1 MLTGDKFKNL
11 SLFFHHALL
20 FHVFCLLLKEE
31 LLKKSAFIHS
41 HVNSSLLKVFVYLKE
56 VESTKR
62 MMMMMGATTTT
73 TTTSKTPLFLVKKK
87 RTDLKIVQLSR
98 SRSRRKLPPP
108 PKSVL
113 KTNSPPPAEEEEK
126 RSSITKAKNSK
137 DAFKLETNEIALYDT
152 TLRDGAQQVGMSLTL
167 DDKLAV
173 SKRLK
178 EIGVRFIEGGYPGS
192 NPKDAKYFEVEA
204 NNAREMSSQSNSG
217 SSKNS
222 SYTDAA
228 DVSNKNKNKNVNNNT
243 NTFISAFGMTRR
255 KGVSVEQDAGLQAM
269 LDCPAPIA
277 CIVAKAWDEQC
288 EKVLEVTLEE
298 NLELIEESVAYLIKN
313 GKDVIVD
320 AEHFYDGYN
329 ANPEYALKCLKTAA
343 NAGAKAIALCDT
355 NGGMMPWDIEAI
367 TRIVVESLG
376 DTMIG
381 VHMHN
386 DGGLAVANSIAGVR
400 AGATMVQGCFNGYG
414 ERTGNAD
421 LVVIAANLALK
432 MGKKVVPD
440 GELVKLTECA
450 RTIAKICRQDI
461 SARQPYV
468 GPDAFAHKGGLH
480 VAALKKMPM
489 SYNHILPELVGNSA
503 RSVGSELSGRGNVL
517 DAAYKT
523 GREVS
528 GDMAK
533 KVLAQIKSLESKGF
547 ILEDA
552 GASVD
557 ILFQRAAPDYEAPFN
572 VVEFTVHSGSTSFGV
587 VAKEEEDDDRSSN
600 GISNG
605 SSNSNSN
612 SSSSRAPSEGYK
624 EGSFSSNQAIVK
636 VDTFLTK
643 NMETRLS
650 VAEGNG
656 PVDALAKA
664 LRSALRDDFPQ
675 LDGISLSDYKVD
687 LLSQGGTTAAVTRV
701 TIDFVDS
708 ATDLRWRT
716 VGAHSSIIEASFRAL
731 VDGLEYGIER
741 CADGC
746 VVDFEANN

>member
-1 MLTGDKFKNL
+1 MKSF
-11 SLFFHHALL
+11 
-20 FHVFCLLLKEE
+20 
-31 LLKKSAFIHS
+31 LKKKRIHS

-269 LDCPAPIA
+269 LDCPAPVA

-298 NLELIEESVAYLIKN
+298 NLQLIEESVAYLIEN

-355 NGGMMPWDIEAI
+355 NGGMMPWDVEAI

-440 GELVKLTECA
+440 GELAKLTECA

-461 SARQPYV
+461 LARQPYV

-503 RSVGSELSGRGNVL
+503 RSVVSELSGRGNVL

-557 ILFQRAAPDYEAPFN
+557 ILFQRAASDYEAPFN

-587 VAKEEEDDDRSSN
+587 VAKEEDDDD
-600 GISNG
+600 G
-605 SSNSNSN
+605 SSDSGSGSSDSN
-612 SSSSRAPSEGYK
+612 SSSNGNGTNRNRAPSEGYK

-636 VDTFLTK
+636 IDTFLTK

-746 VVDFEANN
+746 VVDFETN

>member
-1 MLTGDKFKNL
+1 MLGTT
-11 SLFFHHALL
+11 A
-20 FHVFCLLLKEE
+20 
-31 LLKKSAFIHS
+31 AAA
-41 HVNSSLLKVFVYLKE
+41 
-56 VESTKR
+56 
-62 MMMMMGATTTT
+62 ATTTLTFAKSEDVVRLRRRGGRGVQRKRT
-73 TTTSKTPLFLVKKK
+73 TTT
-87 RTDLKIVQLSR
+87 
-98 SRSRRKLPPP
+98 
-108 PKSVL
+108 KSVL
-113 KTNSPPPAEEEEK
+113 KNSPAAEEEKGEK
-126 RSSITKAKNSK
+126 NVLLTKKKTNVK
-137 DAFKLETNEIALYDT
+137 DAFKLEPNEVALYDT
-152 TLRDGAQQVGMSLTL
+152 TLRDGTQQVGMSLTL

-192 NPKDAKYFEVEA
+192 NPKDAKFFED
-204 NNAREMSSQSNSG
+204 NNNDSN
-217 SSKNS
+217 N
-222 SYTDAA
+222 
-228 DVSNKNKNKNVNNNT
+228 VVNNN
-243 NTFISAFGMTRR
+243 NTFISAFGMMRR
-255 KGVSVEQDAGLQAM
+255 KGISVEQDAGLQAM
-269 LDCPAPIA
+269 LDCPAPVA

-298 NLELIEESVAYLIKN
+298 NLELIEESVTYLIKN

-329 ANPEYALKCLKTAA
+329 ANPEYALQCLKTAA

-440 GELVKLTECA
+440 GELAKLTECA

-503 RSVGSELSGRGNVL
+503 RSVVSELSGRGNVL
-517 DAAYKT
+517 DAAYRT

-557 ILFQRAAPDYEAPFN
+557 ILLQRAAPDYEAPFN
-572 VVEFTVHSGSTSFGV
+572 VVEFAVHSGSTSFGV
-587 VAKEEEDDDRSSN
+587 L
-600 GISNG
+600 I
-605 SSNSNSN
+605 NSDGNN
-612 SSSSRAPSEGYK
+612 NNNNNNNNERNKEGYK

-664 LRSALRDDFPQ
+664 LRSALQDDFPQ

-708 ATDLRWRT
+708 STDMRWRT

-746 VVDFEANN
+746 VVMDLENDTTN

>member
-1 MLTGDKFKNL
+1 MLGTT
-11 SLFFHHALL
+11 A
-20 FHVFCLLLKEE
+20 
-31 LLKKSAFIHS
+31 AA
-41 HVNSSLLKVFVYLKE
+41 
-56 VESTKR
+56 
-62 MMMMMGATTTT
+62 ATTTLTFAKSEDVVRLRRRGGRGVQRKRT
-73 TTTSKTPLFLVKKK
+73 TTT
-87 RTDLKIVQLSR
+87 
-98 SRSRRKLPPP
+98 
-108 PKSVL
+108 KSVL
-113 KTNSPPPAEEEEK
+113 KNSPAAEEEEGEK
-126 RSSITKAKNSK
+126 NVLLTKKKTNVK
-137 DAFKLETNEIALYDT
+137 DAFKLEPNEVALYDT
-152 TLRDGAQQVGMSLTL
+152 TLRDGTQQVGMSLTL

-192 NPKDAKYFEVEA
+192 NPKDAKFFED
-204 NNAREMSSQSNSG
+204 NNNDSN
-217 SSKNS
+217 N
-222 SYTDAA
+222 
-228 DVSNKNKNKNVNNNT
+228 VVNNN

-269 LDCPAPIA
+269 LDCPAPVA

-298 NLELIEESVAYLIKN
+298 NLELIEESVTYLIKN

-329 ANPEYALKCLKTAA
+329 ANPEYALQCLKTAA

-440 GELVKLTECA
+440 GELAKLTECA

-503 RSVGSELSGRGNVL
+503 RSVVSELSGRGNVL
-517 DAAYKT
+517 DAAYRT

-557 ILFQRAAPDYEAPFN
+557 ILLQRAAPDYEAPFN
-572 VVEFTVHSGSTSFGV
+572 VVEFAVHSGSTSFGV
-587 VAKEEEDDDRSSN
+587 L
-600 GISNG
+600 I
-605 SSNSNSN
+605 NSDGNN
-612 SSSSRAPSEGYK
+612 NNNNNNNNERNKEGYK

-664 LRSALRDDFPQ
+664 LRSALQDDFPQ

-708 ATDLRWRT
+708 STDMRWRT

-746 VVDFEANN
+746 VVMDLENDTTN

>member
-1 MLTGDKFKNL
+1 MIVAMT
-11 SLFFHHALL
+11 SSSISSSSRYFHHRYHHHHHHHRAQNVNTQRELQIIIEN
-20 FHVFCLLLKEE
+20 HDNNNNNNKEQQQHPSSSVS
-31 LLKKSAFIHS
+31 SAF
-41 HVNSSLLKVFVYLKE
+41 
-56 VESTKR
+56 
-62 MMMMMGATTTT
+62 
-73 TTTSKTPLFLVKKK
+73 
-87 RTDLKIVQLSR
+87 DLE
-98 SRSRRKLPPP
+98 P
-108 PKSVL
+108 
-113 KTNSPPPAEEEEK
+113 
-126 RSSITKAKNSK
+126 
-137 DAFKLETNEIALYDT
+137 NEIALYDT

-178 EIGVRFIEGGYPGS
+178 EFGVRFIEGGYPGS
-192 NPKDAKYFEVEA
+192 NPKDQMYFEAEA
-204 NNAREMSSQSNSG
+204 EAMTT
-217 SSKNS
+217 SSKN
-222 SYTDAA
+222 
-228 DVSNKNKNKNVNNNT
+228 NN

-255 KGVSVEQDAGLQAM
+255 KGIAVEEDLGLQAM
-269 LDCPAPIA
+269 IACPAPIA

-298 NLELIEESVAYLIKN
+298 NLQLIEESVSYLIKN
-313 GKDVIVD
+313 GKEVIVD

-329 ANPEYALKCLKTAA
+329 ANPEYALKCLKAAA
-343 NAGAKAIALCDT
+343 NARAKAITLCDT

-367 TRIVVESLG
+367 TRIVVETIGSK
-376 DTMIG
+376 TMIG

-386 DGGLAVANSIAGVR
+386 DGGLAVANSLAGIR
-400 AGATMVQGCFNGYG
+400 AGATMVQGCINGYG

-432 MGKKVVPD
+432 MGKTVVPD
-440 GELVKLTECA
+440 SNKSLENLTECA

-461 SARQPYV
+461 QARQAFV

-503 RSVGSELSGRGNVL
+503 RAVISELSGRGNVL
-517 DAAYKT
+517 DAAVKT

-528 GDMAK
+528 DIMAK
-533 KVLAQIKSLESKGF
+533 KVLSQIKSLESKGF
-547 ILEDA
+547 ILETA

-557 ILFQRAAPDYEAPFN
+557 ILFQRASPDYKAPFN
-572 VVEFTVHSGSTSFGV
+572 VVEFSVHSGSTSFGIV
-587 VAKEEEDDDRSSN
+587 VKEDE
-600 GISNG
+600 
-605 SSNSNSN
+605 
-612 SSSSRAPSEGYK
+612 SSSTTTTTSGNNNARAVEGYK
-624 EGSFSSNQAIVK
+624 EGSFSTNQAIVK

-643 NMETRLS
+643 NDMSMETRLS

-675 LDGISLSDYKVD
+675 LNGIKLKDYKVD

-701 TIDFVDS
+701 TIDFVDT
-708 ATDLRWRT
+708 ATSLRWRT

-741 CADGC
+741 CSDGC
-746 VVDFEANN
+746 VVHF

>member
-1 MLTGDKFKNL
+1 MLGTTAAAAAATTTTLTF
-11 SLFFHHALL
+11 A
-20 FHVFCLLLKEE
+20 
-31 LLKKSAFIHS
+31 KSED
-41 HVNSSLLKVFVYLKE
+41 VVRLRRRGGRGVQR
-56 VESTKR
+56 KR
-62 MMMMMGATTTT
+62 TTTT
-73 TTTSKTPLFLVKKK
+73 TT
-87 RTDLKIVQLSR
+87 
-98 SRSRRKLPPP
+98 
-108 PKSVL
+108 KSVL
-113 KTNSPPPAEEEEK
+113 KNSPAAEEEEGEK
-126 RSSITKAKNSK
+126 NVLLTKKKTNVK
-137 DAFKLETNEIALYDT
+137 DAFKLEPNEVALYDT
-152 TLRDGAQQVGMSLTL
+152 TLRDGTQQVGMSLTL

-192 NPKDAKYFEVEA
+192 NPKDAKFFED
-204 NNAREMSSQSNSG
+204 NNNDSN
-217 SSKNS
+217 N
-222 SYTDAA
+222 
-228 DVSNKNKNKNVNNNT
+228 VVNNN

-269 LDCPAPIA
+269 LDCPAPVA

-298 NLELIEESVAYLIKN
+298 NLELIEESVTYLIKN

-329 ANPEYALKCLKTAA
+329 ANPEYALQCLKTAA

-440 GELVKLTECA
+440 GELAKLTECA

-503 RSVGSELSGRGNVL
+503 RSVVSELSGRGNVL
-517 DAAYKT
+517 DAAYRT

-557 ILFQRAAPDYEAPFN
+557 ILLQRAAPDYEAPFN
-572 VVEFTVHSGSTSFGV
+572 VVEFAVHSGSTSFGV
-587 VAKEEEDDDRSSN
+587 L
-600 GISNG
+600 I
-605 SSNSNSN
+605 NSDGNN
-612 SSSSRAPSEGYK
+612 NNNNNNNNERNKEGYK

-664 LRSALRDDFPQ
+664 LRSALQDDFPQ

-708 ATDLRWRT
+708 STDMRWRT

-746 VVDFEANN
+746 VVMDLENDTTN

>member
-1 MLTGDKFKNL
+1 MLGTT
-11 SLFFHHALL
+11 A
-20 FHVFCLLLKEE
+20 
-31 LLKKSAFIHS
+31 AAAA
-41 HVNSSLLKVFVYLKE
+41 
-56 VESTKR
+56 
-62 MMMMMGATTTT
+62 ATTTLTFAKSEDVVRLRRRGGRGVQRKRT
-73 TTTSKTPLFLVKKK
+73 TTT
-87 RTDLKIVQLSR
+87 
-98 SRSRRKLPPP
+98 
-108 PKSVL
+108 KSVL
-113 KTNSPPPAEEEEK
+113 KNSPAAEEEEGEK
-126 RSSITKAKNSK
+126 NVLLTKKKTNVK
-137 DAFKLETNEIALYDT
+137 DAFKLEPNEVALYDT
-152 TLRDGAQQVGMSLTL
+152 TLRDGTQQVGMSLTL

-192 NPKDAKYFEVEA
+192 NPKDAKFFED
-204 NNAREMSSQSNSG
+204 NNNDSN
-217 SSKNS
+217 N
-222 SYTDAA
+222 
-228 DVSNKNKNKNVNNNT
+228 VVNNN

-269 LDCPAPIA
+269 LDCPAPVA

-298 NLELIEESVAYLIKN
+298 NLELIEESVTYLIKN

-329 ANPEYALKCLKTAA
+329 ANPEYALQCLKTAA

-440 GELVKLTECA
+440 GELAKLTECA

-503 RSVGSELSGRGNVL
+503 RSVVSELSGRGNVL
-517 DAAYKT
+517 DAAYRT

-557 ILFQRAAPDYEAPFN
+557 ILLQRAAPDYEAPFN
-572 VVEFTVHSGSTSFGV
+572 VVEFAVHSGSTSFGV
-587 VAKEEEDDDRSSN
+587 L
-600 GISNG
+600 I
-605 SSNSNSN
+605 NSDGNN
-612 SSSSRAPSEGYK
+612 NNNNNNNNERNKEGYK

-664 LRSALRDDFPQ
+664 LRSALQDDFPQ

-708 ATDLRWRT
+708 STDMRWRT

-746 VVDFEANN
+746 VVMDLENDTTN

>member
-1 MLTGDKFKNL
+1 MLGT
-11 SLFFHHALL
+11 A
-20 FHVFCLLLKEE
+20 
-31 LLKKSAFIHS
+31 AAAA
-41 HVNSSLLKVFVYLKE
+41 
-56 VESTKR
+56 
-62 MMMMMGATTTT
+62 ATTTT
-73 TTTSKTPLFLVKKK
+73 LTFAKSEDVVRLRRRGGRGVQRKRTTTT
-87 RTDLKIVQLSR
+87 
-98 SRSRRKLPPP
+98 
-108 PKSVL
+108 KSVL
-113 KTNSPPPAEEEEK
+113 KNSPAAEEEEGEK
-126 RSSITKAKNSK
+126 NVLLTKKKTNVK
-137 DAFKLETNEIALYDT
+137 DAFKLEPNEVALYDT
-152 TLRDGAQQVGMSLTL
+152 TLRDGTQQVGMSLTL

-192 NPKDAKYFEVEA
+192 NPKDAKFFED
-204 NNAREMSSQSNSG
+204 NNNDSN
-217 SSKNS
+217 N
-222 SYTDAA
+222 
-228 DVSNKNKNKNVNNNT
+228 VVNNN

-269 LDCPAPIA
+269 LDCPAPVA

-298 NLELIEESVAYLIKN
+298 NLELIEESVTYLIKN

-329 ANPEYALKCLKTAA
+329 ANPEYALQCLKTAA

-440 GELVKLTECA
+440 GELAKLTECA

-503 RSVGSELSGRGNVL
+503 RSVVSELSGRGNVL
-517 DAAYKT
+517 DAAYRT

-557 ILFQRAAPDYEAPFN
+557 ILLQRAAPDYEAPFN
-572 VVEFTVHSGSTSFGV
+572 VVEFAVHSGSTSFGV
-587 VAKEEEDDDRSSN
+587 L
-600 GISNG
+600 I
-605 SSNSNSN
+605 NSDGNN
-612 SSSSRAPSEGYK
+612 NNNNNNNNERNKEGYK

-664 LRSALRDDFPQ
+664 LRSALQDDFPQ

-708 ATDLRWRT
+708 STDMRWRT

-746 VVDFEANN
+746 VVMDLENDTTN

>member
-1 MLTGDKFKNL
+1 MLGTT
-11 SLFFHHALL
+11 A
-20 FHVFCLLLKEE
+20 
-31 LLKKSAFIHS
+31 AAA
-41 HVNSSLLKVFVYLKE
+41 
-56 VESTKR
+56 
-62 MMMMMGATTTT
+62 ATTLTFAKSEDVVRLRRRGGRGVQRKRTT
-73 TTTSKTPLFLVKKK
+73 TPTT
-87 RTDLKIVQLSR
+87 
-98 SRSRRKLPPP
+98 
-108 PKSVL
+108 KSVL
-113 KTNSPPPAEEEEK
+113 KNSPAAEEEEGEK
-126 RSSITKAKNSK
+126 NVLLTKKKTNVK
-137 DAFKLETNEIALYDT
+137 DAFKLEPNEVALYDT
-152 TLRDGAQQVGMSLTL
+152 TLRDGTQQVGMSLTL

-192 NPKDAKYFEVEA
+192 NPKDAKFFED
-204 NNAREMSSQSNSG
+204 NNNDSN
-217 SSKNS
+217 N
-222 SYTDAA
+222 
-228 DVSNKNKNKNVNNNT
+228 VVNNN

-269 LDCPAPIA
+269 LDCPAPVA

-298 NLELIEESVAYLIKN
+298 NLELIEESVTYLIKN

-329 ANPEYALKCLKTAA
+329 ANPEYALQCLKTAA

-440 GELVKLTECA
+440 GELAKLTECA

-503 RSVGSELSGRGNVL
+503 RSVVSELSGRGNVL
-517 DAAYKT
+517 DAAYRT

-557 ILFQRAAPDYEAPFN
+557 ILLQRAAPDYEAPFN
-572 VVEFTVHSGSTSFGV
+572 VVEFAVHSGSTSFGV
-587 VAKEEEDDDRSSN
+587 L
-600 GISNG
+600 I
-605 SSNSNSN
+605 NSGGNN
-612 SSSSRAPSEGYK
+612 NNNNNNNNERNKEGYK

-664 LRSALRDDFPQ
+664 LRSALQDDFPQ

-708 ATDLRWRT
+708 STDMRWRT

-746 VVDFEANN
+746 VVMDLENDTTN

>member
-1 MLTGDKFKNL
+1 MLGTT
-11 SLFFHHALL
+11 A
-20 FHVFCLLLKEE
+20 
-31 LLKKSAFIHS
+31 AA
-41 HVNSSLLKVFVYLKE
+41 
-56 VESTKR
+56 
-62 MMMMMGATTTT
+62 ATTTLTFAKSEDVVRLRRRGGRGVQRKRT
-73 TTTSKTPLFLVKKK
+73 TTT
-87 RTDLKIVQLSR
+87 
-98 SRSRRKLPPP
+98 
-108 PKSVL
+108 KSVL
-113 KTNSPPPAEEEEK
+113 KNSPAAEEEEGEK
-126 RSSITKAKNSK
+126 NVLLTKKKTNVK
-137 DAFKLETNEIALYDT
+137 DAFKLEPNEVALYDT
-152 TLRDGAQQVGMSLTL
+152 TLRDGTQQVGMSLTL

-192 NPKDAKYFEVEA
+192 NPKDAKFFED
-204 NNAREMSSQSNSG
+204 NNNDSN
-217 SSKNS
+217 N
-222 SYTDAA
+222 
-228 DVSNKNKNKNVNNNT
+228 VVNNN

-269 LDCPAPIA
+269 LDCPAPVA

-298 NLELIEESVAYLIKN
+298 NLELIEESVTYLIKN

-329 ANPEYALKCLKTAA
+329 ANPEYALQCLKTAA

-440 GELVKLTECA
+440 GELAKLTECA

-503 RSVGSELSGRGNVL
+503 RSVVSELSGRGNVL
-517 DAAYKT
+517 DAAYRT

-557 ILFQRAAPDYEAPFN
+557 ILLQRAAPDYEAPFN
-572 VVEFTVHSGSTSFGV
+572 VVEFAVHSGSTSFGV
-587 VAKEEEDDDRSSN
+587 L
-600 GISNG
+600 I
-605 SSNSNSN
+605 NSGNN
-612 SSSSRAPSEGYK
+612 NNNERNKEGYK

-664 LRSALRDDFPQ
+664 LRSALQDDFPQ

-708 ATDLRWRT
+708 STDMRWRT

-746 VVDFEANN
+746 VVMDLENDTTN

>member
-1 MLTGDKFKNL
+1 
-11 SLFFHHALL
+11 
-20 FHVFCLLLKEE
+20 
-31 LLKKSAFIHS
+31 
-41 HVNSSLLKVFVYLKE
+41 
-56 VESTKR
+56 
-62 MMMMMGATTTT
+62 
-73 TTTSKTPLFLVKKK
+73 
-87 RTDLKIVQLSR
+87 
-98 SRSRRKLPPP
+98 
-108 PKSVL
+108 
-113 KTNSPPPAEEEEK
+113 
-126 RSSITKAKNSK
+126 
-137 DAFKLETNEIALYDT
+137 
-152 TLRDGAQQVGMSLTL
+152 
-167 DDKLAV
+167 
-173 SKRLK
+173 
-178 EIGVRFIEGGYPGS
+178 
-192 NPKDAKYFEVEA
+192 
-204 NNAREMSSQSNSG
+204 
-217 SSKNS
+217 
-222 SYTDAA
+222 
-228 DVSNKNKNKNVNNNT
+228 
-243 NTFISAFGMTRR
+243 
-255 KGVSVEQDAGLQAM
+255 
-269 LDCPAPIA
+269 
-277 CIVAKAWDEQC
+277 
-288 EKVLEVTLEE
+288 
-298 NLELIEESVAYLIKN
+298 
-313 GKDVIVD
+313 
-320 AEHFYDGYN
+320 
-329 ANPEYALKCLKTAA
+329 
-343 NAGAKAIALCDT
+343 
-355 NGGMMPWDIEAI
+355 
-367 TRIVVESLG
+367 
-376 DTMIG
+376 
-381 VHMHN
+381 
-386 DGGLAVANSIAGVR
+386 
-400 AGATMVQGCFNGYG
+400 MVQGCFNGYG

-440 GELVKLTECA
+440 GELAKLTECA

-503 RSVGSELSGRGNVL
+503 RSVVSELSGRGNVL
-517 DAAYKT
+517 DAAYRT

-557 ILFQRAAPDYEAPFN
+557 ILLQRAAPDYEAPFN
-572 VVEFTVHSGSTSFGV
+572 VVEFAVHSGSTSFGV
-587 VAKEEEDDDRSSN
+587 L
-600 GISNG
+600 I
-605 SSNSNSN
+605 NSGGNN
-612 SSSSRAPSEGYK
+612 NNNNNNNNERNKEGYK

-664 LRSALRDDFPQ
+664 LRSALQDDFPQ

-708 ATDLRWRT
+708 STDLRWRT

-746 VVDFEANN
+746 VVMDLENDTTN

>member
-1 MLTGDKFKNL
+1 MLGTTAAATKTTLTF
-11 SLFFHHALL
+11 A
-20 FHVFCLLLKEE
+20 
-31 LLKKSAFIHS
+31 KSED
-41 HVNSSLLKVFVYLKE
+41 VVRLRRRGGRGVQR
-56 VESTKR
+56 KR
-62 MMMMMGATTTT
+62 TRTTTT
-73 TTTSKTPLFLVKKK
+73 
-87 RTDLKIVQLSR
+87 
-98 SRSRRKLPPP
+98 
-108 PKSVL
+108 KSVL
-113 KTNSPPPAEEEEK
+113 KNSPAAEEEEGEK
-126 RSSITKAKNSK
+126 NVLLTKKKTNDK
-137 DAFKLETNEIALYDT
+137 DAFKLEPNEVALYDT
-152 TLRDGAQQVGMSLTL
+152 TLRDGTQQVGMSLTL

-192 NPKDAKYFEVEA
+192 NPKDAKFFED
-204 NNAREMSSQSNSG
+204 NNNDSN
-217 SSKNS
+217 N
-222 SYTDAA
+222 
-228 DVSNKNKNKNVNNNT
+228 VVNNN

-269 LDCPAPIA
+269 LDCPAPVA

-298 NLELIEESVAYLIKN
+298 NLELIEESVTYLIKN

-329 ANPEYALKCLKTAA
+329 ANPEYALQCLKTAA

-440 GELVKLTECA
+440 GELAKLTECA

-503 RSVGSELSGRGNVL
+503 RSVVSELSGRGNVL
-517 DAAYKT
+517 DAAYRT

-557 ILFQRAAPDYEAPFN
+557 ILLQRAAPDYEAPFN
-572 VVEFTVHSGSTSFGV
+572 VVEFAVHSGSTSFGV
-587 VAKEEEDDDRSSN
+587 L
-600 GISNG
+600 I
-605 SSNSNSN
+605 NSDGNN
-612 SSSSRAPSEGYK
+612 NNNNNNNNNERNKEGYK

-664 LRSALRDDFPQ
+664 LRSALQDDFPQ

-708 ATDLRWRT
+708 STDMRWRT

-746 VVDFEANN
+746 VVMDLENDTTN

>member
-1 MLTGDKFKNL
+1 MNVEHLLHKKKRILILPPKVTVVVVVTRNRSRQTKMLGTTAAAATTTLTF
-11 SLFFHHALL
+11 A
-20 FHVFCLLLKEE
+20 
-31 LLKKSAFIHS
+31 KSED
-41 HVNSSLLKVFVYLKE
+41 VVRLRRRGGRGVQR
-56 VESTKR
+56 TR
-62 MMMMMGATTTT
+62 TRTTTT
-73 TTTSKTPLFLVKKK
+73 TT
-87 RTDLKIVQLSR
+87 
-98 SRSRRKLPPP
+98 
-108 PKSVL
+108 KSVL
-113 KTNSPPPAEEEEK
+113 KNSPAAEEEKGEK
-126 RSSITKAKNSK
+126 NVLLTKKKTNVK
-137 DAFKLETNEIALYDT
+137 DAFKLEPNEVALYDT
-152 TLRDGAQQVGMSLTL
+152 TLRDGTQQVGMSLTL

-192 NPKDAKYFEVEA
+192 NPKDAKFFEVEA
-204 NNAREMSSQSNSG
+204 NNAEISFQSTSESSVKTSSSLSLSSSSSSFSN
-217 SSKNS
+217 NNN
-222 SYTDAA
+222 D
-228 DVSNKNKNKNVNNNT
+228 SNNVVNNN

-269 LDCPAPIA
+269 LDCPALVA

-298 NLELIEESVAYLIKN
+298 NLELIEESVTYLIKN

-329 ANPEYALKCLKTAA
+329 ANPEYALQCLKTAA

-440 GELVKLTECA
+440 GELAKLTECA

-503 RSVGSELSGRGNVL
+503 RSVVSELSGRGNVL
-517 DAAYKT
+517 DAAYRT
-523 GREVS
+523 GRKVS

-557 ILFQRAAPDYEAPFN
+557 ILLQRAAPDYEAPFN
-572 VVEFTVHSGSTSFGV
+572 VVEFAVHSGSTSFGV
-587 VAKEEEDDDRSSN
+587 L
-600 GISNG
+600 I
-605 SSNSNSN
+605 NSGNN
-612 SSSSRAPSEGYK
+612 NNNNNNERNKEGYK

-664 LRSALRDDFPQ
+664 LRSALQDDFPQ

-708 ATDLRWRT
+708 STDLRWRT

-746 VVDFEANN
+746 VVMDLEENDTTN

>member
-1 MLTGDKFKNL
+1 MLGTT
-11 SLFFHHALL
+11 A
-20 FHVFCLLLKEE
+20 
-31 LLKKSAFIHS
+31 AAA
-41 HVNSSLLKVFVYLKE
+41 
-56 VESTKR
+56 
-62 MMMMMGATTTT
+62 ATTTLTFAKSEDVVRLRRRGGRGVQRKRT
-73 TTTSKTPLFLVKKK
+73 TTT
-87 RTDLKIVQLSR
+87 
-98 SRSRRKLPPP
+98 
-108 PKSVL
+108 KSVL
-113 KTNSPPPAEEEEK
+113 KNSPAAEEEEGEK
-126 RSSITKAKNSK
+126 NVLLTKKKTNVK
-137 DAFKLETNEIALYDT
+137 DAFKLEPNEVALYDT
-152 TLRDGAQQVGMSLTL
+152 TLRDGTQQVGMSLTL

-192 NPKDAKYFEVEA
+192 NPKDAKFFED
-204 NNAREMSSQSNSG
+204 NNNDSN
-217 SSKNS
+217 N
-222 SYTDAA
+222 
-228 DVSNKNKNKNVNNNT
+228 VVNNN

-269 LDCPAPIA
+269 LDCPAPVA

-298 NLELIEESVAYLIKN
+298 NLELIEESVTYLIKN

-329 ANPEYALKCLKTAA
+329 ANPEYALQCLKTAA

-440 GELVKLTECA
+440 GELAKLTECA

-503 RSVGSELSGRGNVL
+503 RSVVSELSGRGNVL
-517 DAAYKT
+517 DAAYRT

-557 ILFQRAAPDYEAPFN
+557 ILLQRAAPDYEAPFN
-572 VVEFTVHSGSTSFGV
+572 VVEFAVHSGSTSFGV
-587 VAKEEEDDDRSSN
+587 L
-600 GISNG
+600 I
-605 SSNSNSN
+605 NSDGNN
-612 SSSSRAPSEGYK
+612 NNNNNNNNERNKEGYK

-664 LRSALRDDFPQ
+664 LRSALQDDFPQ

-708 ATDLRWRT
+708 STDMRWRT

-746 VVDFEANN
+746 VVMDLENDTTN

>member
-1 MLTGDKFKNL
+1 MLGTTAAAAAAATTTLTF
-11 SLFFHHALL
+11 A
-20 FHVFCLLLKEE
+20 
-31 LLKKSAFIHS
+31 KSED
-41 HVNSSLLKVFVYLKE
+41 VVRLRRRGGRGVQR
-56 VESTKR
+56 KR
-62 MMMMMGATTTT
+62 TTTT
-73 TTTSKTPLFLVKKK
+73 TT
-87 RTDLKIVQLSR
+87 
-98 SRSRRKLPPP
+98 
-108 PKSVL
+108 KSVL
-113 KTNSPPPAEEEEK
+113 KNSPAAEEEEGEK
-126 RSSITKAKNSK
+126 NVLLTKKKTNVK
-137 DAFKLETNEIALYDT
+137 DAFKLEPNEVALYDT
-152 TLRDGAQQVGMSLTL
+152 TLRDGTQQVGMSLTL

-192 NPKDAKYFEVEA
+192 NPKDAKFFED
-204 NNAREMSSQSNSG
+204 NNNDSN
-217 SSKNS
+217 N
-222 SYTDAA
+222 
-228 DVSNKNKNKNVNNNT
+228 VVNNN

-269 LDCPAPIA
+269 LDCPAPVA

-298 NLELIEESVAYLIKN
+298 NLELIEESVTYLIKN

-329 ANPEYALKCLKTAA
+329 ANPEYALQCLKTAA

-440 GELVKLTECA
+440 GELAKLTECA

-503 RSVGSELSGRGNVL
+503 RSVVSELSGRGNVL
-517 DAAYKT
+517 DAAYRT

-533 KVLAQIKSLESKGF
+533 KVLAQIKVWKVRF

-557 ILFQRAAPDYEAPFN
+557 ILLQRAAPD
-572 VVEFTVHSGSTSFGV
+572 
-587 VAKEEEDDDRSSN
+587 
-600 GISNG
+600 
-605 SSNSNSN
+605 
-612 SSSSRAPSEGYK
+612 
-624 EGSFSSNQAIVK
+624 
-636 VDTFLTK
+636 
-643 NMETRLS
+643 
-650 VAEGNG
+650 
-656 PVDALAKA
+656 
-664 LRSALRDDFPQ
+664 
-675 LDGISLSDYKVD
+675 
-687 LLSQGGTTAAVTRV
+687 
-701 TIDFVDS
+701 
-708 ATDLRWRT
+708 
-716 VGAHSSIIEASFRAL
+716 
-731 VDGLEYGIER
+731 
-741 CADGC
+741 
-746 VVDFEANN
+746 

>member
-1 MLTGDKFKNL
+1 MLGTTAAAAATTTLTF
-11 SLFFHHALL
+11 A
-20 FHVFCLLLKEE
+20 
-31 LLKKSAFIHS
+31 KSED
-41 HVNSSLLKVFVYLKE
+41 VVRLRRRGGRGVQR
-56 VESTKR
+56 KR
-62 MMMMMGATTTT
+62 TTTT
-73 TTTSKTPLFLVKKK
+73 TT
-87 RTDLKIVQLSR
+87 
-98 SRSRRKLPPP
+98 
-108 PKSVL
+108 KSVL
-113 KTNSPPPAEEEEK
+113 KNSPAAEEEEGEK
-126 RSSITKAKNSK
+126 NVLLTKKKTNVK
-137 DAFKLETNEIALYDT
+137 DAFKLEPNEVALYDT
-152 TLRDGAQQVGMSLTL
+152 TLRDGTQQVGMSLTL

-192 NPKDAKYFEVEA
+192 NPKDAKFFED
-204 NNAREMSSQSNSG
+204 NNNDSN
-217 SSKNS
+217 N
-222 SYTDAA
+222 
-228 DVSNKNKNKNVNNNT
+228 VVNNN

-269 LDCPAPIA
+269 LDCPAPVA

-298 NLELIEESVAYLIKN
+298 NLELIEESVTYLIKN

-329 ANPEYALKCLKTAA
+329 ANPEYALQCLKTAA

-440 GELVKLTECA
+440 GELAKLTECA

-503 RSVGSELSGRGNVL
+503 RSVVSELSGRGNVL
-517 DAAYKT
+517 DAAYRT

-557 ILFQRAAPDYEAPFN
+557 ILLQRAAPDYEAPFN
-572 VVEFTVHSGSTSFGV
+572 VVEFAVHSGSTSFGV
-587 VAKEEEDDDRSSN
+587 L
-600 GISNG
+600 I
-605 SSNSNSN
+605 NSDGNN
-612 SSSSRAPSEGYK
+612 NNNNNERNKEGYK

-664 LRSALRDDFPQ
+664 LRSALQDDFPQ

-708 ATDLRWRT
+708 STDMRWRT

-746 VVDFEANN
+746 VVMDLENDTTN

>member
-1 MLTGDKFKNL
+1 MKKNISNIFKN
-11 SLFFHHALL
+11 SSKQK
-20 FHVFCLLLKEE
+20 KEFPI
-31 LLKKSAFIHS
+31 LPPKVTVVVVVVVVVTRNRSRQTKMLGTTAAAAATTTLTFAKSED
-41 HVNSSLLKVFVYLKE
+41 VVRLRRRGGRGVQR
-56 VESTKR
+56 KR
-62 MMMMMGATTTT
+62 TTTT
-73 TTTSKTPLFLVKKK
+73 TT
-87 RTDLKIVQLSR
+87 
-98 SRSRRKLPPP
+98 
-108 PKSVL
+108 KSVL
-113 KTNSPPPAEEEEK
+113 KNSPAAEEEEGEK
-126 RSSITKAKNSK
+126 NVLLTKKKTNVK
-137 DAFKLETNEIALYDT
+137 DAFKLEPNEVALYDT
-152 TLRDGAQQVGMSLTL
+152 TLRDGTQQVGMSLTL

-192 NPKDAKYFEVEA
+192 NPKDAKFFED
-204 NNAREMSSQSNSG
+204 NNNDSN
-217 SSKNS
+217 N
-222 SYTDAA
+222 
-228 DVSNKNKNKNVNNNT
+228 VVNNN

-269 LDCPAPIA
+269 LDCPAPVA

-298 NLELIEESVAYLIKN
+298 NLELIEESVTYLIKN

-329 ANPEYALKCLKTAA
+329 ANPEYALQCLKTAA

-440 GELVKLTECA
+440 GELAKLTECA

-503 RSVGSELSGRGNVL
+503 RSVVSELSGRGNVL
-517 DAAYKT
+517 DAAYRT

-557 ILFQRAAPDYEAPFN
+557 ILLQRAAPDYEAPFN
-572 VVEFTVHSGSTSFGV
+572 VVEFAVHSGSTSFGV
-587 VAKEEEDDDRSSN
+587 L
-600 GISNG
+600 I
-605 SSNSNSN
+605 NSGGNN
-612 SSSSRAPSEGYK
+612 NNNNNNNNNERNKEGYK

-664 LRSALRDDFPQ
+664 LRSALQDDFPQ

-708 ATDLRWRT
+708 STDMRWRT

-746 VVDFEANN
+746 VVMDLENDTTN

>member
-1 MLTGDKFKNL
+1 MLGTT
-11 SLFFHHALL
+11 A
-20 FHVFCLLLKEE
+20 
-31 LLKKSAFIHS
+31 AAAAA
-41 HVNSSLLKVFVYLKE
+41 
-56 VESTKR
+56 
-62 MMMMMGATTTT
+62 ATTTLTFAKSEDVVRLRRRGGRGVQRKRT
-73 TTTSKTPLFLVKKK
+73 TTT
-87 RTDLKIVQLSR
+87 
-98 SRSRRKLPPP
+98 
-108 PKSVL
+108 KSVL
-113 KTNSPPPAEEEEK
+113 KNSPAAEEEEGEK
-126 RSSITKAKNSK
+126 NVLLTKKKTNVK
-137 DAFKLETNEIALYDT
+137 DAFKLEPNEVALYDT
-152 TLRDGAQQVGMSLTL
+152 TLRDGTQQVGMSLTL

-192 NPKDAKYFEVEA
+192 NPKDAKFFED
-204 NNAREMSSQSNSG
+204 NNNDSN
-217 SSKNS
+217 N
-222 SYTDAA
+222 
-228 DVSNKNKNKNVNNNT
+228 VVNNN

-269 LDCPAPIA
+269 LDCPAPVA

-298 NLELIEESVAYLIKN
+298 NLELIEESVTYLIKN

-329 ANPEYALKCLKTAA
+329 ANPEYALQCLKTAA

-440 GELVKLTECA
+440 GELAKLTECA

-503 RSVGSELSGRGNVL
+503 RSVVSELSGRGNVL
-517 DAAYKT
+517 DAAYRT

-557 ILFQRAAPDYEAPFN
+557 ILLQRAAPDYEAPFN
-572 VVEFTVHSGSTSFGV
+572 VVEFAVHSGSTSFGV
-587 VAKEEEDDDRSSN
+587 L
-600 GISNG
+600 I
-605 SSNSNSN
+605 NSDGNN
-612 SSSSRAPSEGYK
+612 NNNNNNNERNKEGYK

-664 LRSALRDDFPQ
+664 LRSALQDDFPQ

-708 ATDLRWRT
+708 STDMRWRT

-746 VVDFEANN
+746 VVMDLENDTTN

>member
-1 MLTGDKFKNL
+1 MGYYYYYYSSSFCVCGCSIRNVVVLKKNISNIFKN
-11 SLFFHHALL
+11 SSKQK
-20 FHVFCLLLKEE
+20 KEFPI
-31 LLKKSAFIHS
+31 LPPKVTVVVVVVVVVTRNRSRQTKMLGTTAAAAAATTLTFAKSED
-41 HVNSSLLKVFVYLKE
+41 VVRLRRRGGRGVQR
-56 VESTKR
+56 KR
-62 MMMMMGATTTT
+62 TTTT
-73 TTTSKTPLFLVKKK
+73 TT
-87 RTDLKIVQLSR
+87 
-98 SRSRRKLPPP
+98 
-108 PKSVL
+108 KSVL
-113 KTNSPPPAEEEEK
+113 KNSPAAEEEEGEK
-126 RSSITKAKNSK
+126 NVLLTKKKTNVK
-137 DAFKLETNEIALYDT
+137 DAFKLEPNEVALYDT
-152 TLRDGAQQVGMSLTL
+152 TLRDGTQQVGMSLTL

-192 NPKDAKYFEVEA
+192 NPKDAKFFED
-204 NNAREMSSQSNSG
+204 NNNDSN
-217 SSKNS
+217 N
-222 SYTDAA
+222 
-228 DVSNKNKNKNVNNNT
+228 VVNNN

-269 LDCPAPIA
+269 LDCPAPVA

-298 NLELIEESVAYLIKN
+298 NLELIEESVTYLIKN

-329 ANPEYALKCLKTAA
+329 ANPEYALQCLKTAA

-440 GELVKLTECA
+440 GELAKLTECA

-468 GPDAFAHKGGLH
+468 GPDAFAHKGGIH

-503 RSVGSELSGRGNVL
+503 RSVVSELSGRGNVL
-517 DAAYKT
+517 DAAYRT

-557 ILFQRAAPDYEAPFN
+557 ILLQRAAPDYEAPFN
-572 VVEFTVHSGSTSFGV
+572 VVEFAVHSGSTSFGV
-587 VAKEEEDDDRSSN
+587 L
-600 GISNG
+600 I
-605 SSNSNSN
+605 NSGGNN
-612 SSSSRAPSEGYK
+612 NNNNNNNNERNKEGYK

-664 LRSALRDDFPQ
+664 LRSALQDDFPQ

-708 ATDLRWRT
+708 STDMRWRT

-746 VVDFEANN
+746 VVMDLENDTTN

>member
-1 MLTGDKFKNL
+1 MLGTTAAAAATTTTLTF
-11 SLFFHHALL
+11 A
-20 FHVFCLLLKEE
+20 
-31 LLKKSAFIHS
+31 KSED
-41 HVNSSLLKVFVYLKE
+41 VVRLRRRGGRGVQR
-56 VESTKR
+56 KR
-62 MMMMMGATTTT
+62 TTTT
-73 TTTSKTPLFLVKKK
+73 TT
-87 RTDLKIVQLSR
+87 
-98 SRSRRKLPPP
+98 
-108 PKSVL
+108 KSVL
-113 KTNSPPPAEEEEK
+113 KNSPAAEEEEGEK
-126 RSSITKAKNSK
+126 NVLLTKKKTNVK
-137 DAFKLETNEIALYDT
+137 DAFKLEPNEVALYDT
-152 TLRDGAQQVGMSLTL
+152 TLRDGTQQVGMSLTL

-192 NPKDAKYFEVEA
+192 NPKDAKFFED
-204 NNAREMSSQSNSG
+204 NNNDSN
-217 SSKNS
+217 N
-222 SYTDAA
+222 
-228 DVSNKNKNKNVNNNT
+228 VVNNN

-269 LDCPAPIA
+269 LDCPAPVA

-298 NLELIEESVAYLIKN
+298 NLELIEESVTYLIKN

-329 ANPEYALKCLKTAA
+329 ANPEYALQCLKTAA

-440 GELVKLTECA
+440 GELAKLTECA

-503 RSVGSELSGRGNVL
+503 RSVVSELSGRGNVL
-517 DAAYKT
+517 DAAYRT

-557 ILFQRAAPDYEAPFN
+557 ILLQRAAPDYEAPFN
-572 VVEFTVHSGSTSFGV
+572 VVEFAVHSGSTSFGV
-587 VAKEEEDDDRSSN
+587 L
-600 GISNG
+600 I
-605 SSNSNSN
+605 NSDGNN
-612 SSSSRAPSEGYK
+612 NNNNNNNNERNKEGYK

-664 LRSALRDDFPQ
+664 LRSALQDDFPQ

-708 ATDLRWRT
+708 STDMRWRT

-746 VVDFEANN
+746 VVMDLENDTTN

>member
-1 MLTGDKFKNL
+1 MLGTT
-11 SLFFHHALL
+11 A
-20 FHVFCLLLKEE
+20 
-31 LLKKSAFIHS
+31 AA
-41 HVNSSLLKVFVYLKE
+41 
-56 VESTKR
+56 
-62 MMMMMGATTTT
+62 ATTLTFAKSEDVVRLRRRGGRGVQRKRTT
-73 TTTSKTPLFLVKKK
+73 TPTT
-87 RTDLKIVQLSR
+87 
-98 SRSRRKLPPP
+98 
-108 PKSVL
+108 KSVL
-113 KTNSPPPAEEEEK
+113 KNSPAAEEEEGEK
-126 RSSITKAKNSK
+126 NVLLTKKKTNVK
-137 DAFKLETNEIALYDT
+137 DAFKLEPNEVALYDT
-152 TLRDGAQQVGMSLTL
+152 TLRDGTQQVGMSLTL

-192 NPKDAKYFEVEA
+192 NPKDAKFFEVEA
-204 NNAREMSSQSNSG
+204 NNAEISFQSTSESSVKTSLSLSSSSSSSSFSN
-217 SSKNS
+217 NNN
-222 SYTDAA
+222 D
-228 DVSNKNKNKNVNNNT
+228 SNNVVNNN

-269 LDCPAPIA
+269 LDCPAPVA

-298 NLELIEESVAYLIKN
+298 NLELIEESVTYLIKN

-329 ANPEYALKCLKTAA
+329 ANPEYALQCLKTAA

-440 GELVKLTECA
+440 GELAKLTECA

-503 RSVGSELSGRGNVL
+503 RSVVSELSGRGNVL
-517 DAAYKT
+517 DAAYRT

-557 ILFQRAAPDYEAPFN
+557 ILLQRAAPDYEAPFN
-572 VVEFTVHSGSTSFGV
+572 VVEFAVHSGSTSFGV
-587 VAKEEEDDDRSSN
+587 L
-600 GISNG
+600 I
-605 SSNSNSN
+605 NSDGNN
-612 SSSSRAPSEGYK
+612 NNNNNNNNNERNKEGYK

-664 LRSALRDDFPQ
+664 LRSALQDDFPQ

-708 ATDLRWRT
+708 STDMRWRT

-746 VVDFEANN
+746 VVMDLENDTTN

>member
-1 MLTGDKFKNL
+1 MLGTTAAAAATTTLTF
-11 SLFFHHALL
+11 A
-20 FHVFCLLLKEE
+20 
-31 LLKKSAFIHS
+31 KSED
-41 HVNSSLLKVFVYLKE
+41 VVRLRRRGGRGVQR
-56 VESTKR
+56 KR
-62 MMMMMGATTTT
+62 TTTT
-73 TTTSKTPLFLVKKK
+73 T
-87 RTDLKIVQLSR
+87 
-98 SRSRRKLPPP
+98 
-108 PKSVL
+108 KSVL
-113 KTNSPPPAEEEEK
+113 KNSPAAEEEEGEK
-126 RSSITKAKNSK
+126 NVLLTKKKTNVK
-137 DAFKLETNEIALYDT
+137 DAFKLEPNEVALYDT
-152 TLRDGAQQVGMSLTL
+152 TLRDGTQQVGMSLTL

-192 NPKDAKYFEVEA
+192 NPKDAKFFED
-204 NNAREMSSQSNSG
+204 NNNDSN
-217 SSKNS
+217 N
-222 SYTDAA
+222 
-228 DVSNKNKNKNVNNNT
+228 VVNNN

-269 LDCPAPIA
+269 LDCPAPVA

-298 NLELIEESVAYLIKN
+298 NLELIEESVTYLIKN

-329 ANPEYALKCLKTAA
+329 ANPEYALQCLKTAA

-440 GELVKLTECA
+440 GELAKLTECA

-503 RSVGSELSGRGNVL
+503 RSVVSELSGRGNVL
-517 DAAYKT
+517 DAAYRT

-557 ILFQRAAPDYEAPFN
+557 ILLQRAAPDYEAPFN
-572 VVEFTVHSGSTSFGV
+572 VVEFAVHSGSTSFGV
-587 VAKEEEDDDRSSN
+587 L
-600 GISNG
+600 I
-605 SSNSNSN
+605 NSDGNN
-612 SSSSRAPSEGYK
+612 NNNNNNNNERNKEGYK

-664 LRSALRDDFPQ
+664 LRSALQDDFPQ

-708 ATDLRWRT
+708 STDMRWRT

-746 VVDFEANN
+746 VVMDLENDTTN

>member
-1 MLTGDKFKNL
+1 MLGTT
-11 SLFFHHALL
+11 A
-20 FHVFCLLLKEE
+20 
-31 LLKKSAFIHS
+31 AAA
-41 HVNSSLLKVFVYLKE
+41 
-56 VESTKR
+56 
-62 MMMMMGATTTT
+62 ATTLTFAKSEDVVRLRRRGGRGVQRTRTMTMTT
-73 TTTSKTPLFLVKKK
+73 
-87 RTDLKIVQLSR
+87 
-98 SRSRRKLPPP
+98 
-108 PKSVL
+108 KSVL
-113 KTNSPPPAEEEEK
+113 KNSPAAEEEEGEK
-126 RSSITKAKNSK
+126 NVLLTKKKTNVK
-137 DAFKLETNEIALYDT
+137 DAFKLEPNEVALYDT
-152 TLRDGAQQVGMSLTL
+152 TLRDGTQQVGMSLTL

-192 NPKDAKYFEVEA
+192 NPKDAKFFED
-204 NNAREMSSQSNSG
+204 NNNDSN
-217 SSKNS
+217 N
-222 SYTDAA
+222 
-228 DVSNKNKNKNVNNNT
+228 VVNNN

-269 LDCPAPIA
+269 LDCPAPVA

-298 NLELIEESVAYLIKN
+298 NLELIEESVTYLIKN

-329 ANPEYALKCLKTAA
+329 ANPEYALQCLKTAA

-440 GELVKLTECA
+440 GELAKLTECA

-503 RSVGSELSGRGNVL
+503 RSVVSELSGRGNVL
-517 DAAYKT
+517 DAAYRT

-557 ILFQRAAPDYEAPFN
+557 ILLQRAAPDYEAPFN
-572 VVEFTVHSGSTSFGV
+572 VVEFAVHSGSTSFGV
-587 VAKEEEDDDRSSN
+587 LINN
-600 GISNG
+600 GGN
-605 SSNSNSN
+605 NNN
-612 SSSSRAPSEGYK
+612 NNNERNKEGYK

-664 LRSALRDDFPQ
+664 LRSALQDDFPQ

-708 ATDLRWRT
+708 STDMRWRT

-746 VVDFEANN
+746 VVMDLENDTTN

>member
-1 MLTGDKFKNL
+1 MLGTTAAAAATTTLTF
-11 SLFFHHALL
+11 A
-20 FHVFCLLLKEE
+20 
-31 LLKKSAFIHS
+31 KSED
-41 HVNSSLLKVFVYLKE
+41 VVRLRRRGGRGVQR
-56 VESTKR
+56 KR
-62 MMMMMGATTTT
+62 TTTT
-73 TTTSKTPLFLVKKK
+73 TT
-87 RTDLKIVQLSR
+87 
-98 SRSRRKLPPP
+98 
-108 PKSVL
+108 KSVL
-113 KTNSPPPAEEEEK
+113 KNSPAAEEEEGEK
-126 RSSITKAKNSK
+126 NVLLTKKKTNVK
-137 DAFKLETNEIALYDT
+137 DAFKLEPNEVALYDT
-152 TLRDGAQQVGMSLTL
+152 TLRDGTQQVGMSLTL

-192 NPKDAKYFEVEA
+192 NPKDAKFFED
-204 NNAREMSSQSNSG
+204 NNNDSN
-217 SSKNS
+217 N
-222 SYTDAA
+222 
-228 DVSNKNKNKNVNNNT
+228 VVNNN

-269 LDCPAPIA
+269 LDCPAPVA

-298 NLELIEESVAYLIKN
+298 NLELIEESVTYLIKN

-329 ANPEYALKCLKTAA
+329 ANPEYALQCLKTAA

-440 GELVKLTECA
+440 GELAKLTECA

-503 RSVGSELSGRGNVL
+503 RSVVSELSGRGNVL
-517 DAAYKT
+517 DAAYRT

-557 ILFQRAAPDYEAPFN
+557 ILLQRAAPDYEAPFN
-572 VVEFTVHSGSTSFGV
+572 VVEFAVHSGSTSFGV
-587 VAKEEEDDDRSSN
+587 L
-600 GISNG
+600 I
-605 SSNSNSN
+605 NSGGNN
-612 SSSSRAPSEGYK
+612 NNNNNNNNERNKEGYK

-664 LRSALRDDFPQ
+664 LRSALQDDFPQ

-708 ATDLRWRT
+708 STDMRWRT

-746 VVDFEANN
+746 VVMDLENDTTN

>member
-1 MLTGDKFKNL
+1 MLGTTAAAAATTTLTF
-11 SLFFHHALL
+11 A
-20 FHVFCLLLKEE
+20 
-31 LLKKSAFIHS
+31 KSED
-41 HVNSSLLKVFVYLKE
+41 VVRLRRRGGRGVQR
-56 VESTKR
+56 KR
-62 MMMMMGATTTT
+62 TTTT
-73 TTTSKTPLFLVKKK
+73 TT
-87 RTDLKIVQLSR
+87 
-98 SRSRRKLPPP
+98 
-108 PKSVL
+108 KSVL
-113 KTNSPPPAEEEEK
+113 KNSPAAEEEEGEK
-126 RSSITKAKNSK
+126 NVLLTKKKTNVK
-137 DAFKLETNEIALYDT
+137 DAFKLEPNEVALYDT
-152 TLRDGAQQVGMSLTL
+152 TLRDGTQQVGMSLTL

-192 NPKDAKYFEVEA
+192 NPKDAKFFED
-204 NNAREMSSQSNSG
+204 NNNDSN
-217 SSKNS
+217 N
-222 SYTDAA
+222 
-228 DVSNKNKNKNVNNNT
+228 VVNNN

-269 LDCPAPIA
+269 LDCPAPVA

-298 NLELIEESVAYLIKN
+298 NLELIEESVTYLIKN

-329 ANPEYALKCLKTAA
+329 ANPEYALQCLKTAA

-440 GELVKLTECA
+440 GELAKLTECA

-503 RSVGSELSGRGNVL
+503 RSVVSELSGRGNVL
-517 DAAYKT
+517 DAAYRT

-557 ILFQRAAPDYEAPFN
+557 ILLQRAAPDYEAPFN
-572 VVEFTVHSGSTSFGV
+572 VVEFAVHSGSTSFGV
-587 VAKEEEDDDRSSN
+587 L
-600 GISNG
+600 I
-605 SSNSNSN
+605 NSDGNN
-612 SSSSRAPSEGYK
+612 NNNNNNNNERNKEGYK

-664 LRSALRDDFPQ
+664 LRSALQDDFPQ

-708 ATDLRWRT
+708 STDMRWRT

-746 VVDFEANN
+746 VVMDLENDTTN

>member
-1 MLTGDKFKNL
+1 MLGTTAAAAATTLTF
-11 SLFFHHALL
+11 A
-20 FHVFCLLLKEE
+20 
-31 LLKKSAFIHS
+31 KSED
-41 HVNSSLLKVFVYLKE
+41 VVRLRRRGGRGVQR
-56 VESTKR
+56 KR
-62 MMMMMGATTTT
+62 TTTT
-73 TTTSKTPLFLVKKK
+73 
-87 RTDLKIVQLSR
+87 
-98 SRSRRKLPPP
+98 
-108 PKSVL
+108 KSVL
-113 KTNSPPPAEEEEK
+113 KNSPAAEEEEGEK
-126 RSSITKAKNSK
+126 NVLLTKKKTNVK
-137 DAFKLETNEIALYDT
+137 DAFKLEPNEVALYDT
-152 TLRDGAQQVGMSLTL
+152 TLRDGTQQVGMSLTL

-192 NPKDAKYFEVEA
+192 NPKDAKFFED
-204 NNAREMSSQSNSG
+204 NNNDSN
-217 SSKNS
+217 N
-222 SYTDAA
+222 
-228 DVSNKNKNKNVNNNT
+228 VVNNN

-269 LDCPAPIA
+269 LDCPAPVA

-298 NLELIEESVAYLIKN
+298 NLELIEESVTYLIKN

-329 ANPEYALKCLKTAA
+329 ANPEYALQCLKTAA

-440 GELVKLTECA
+440 GELAKLTECA

-503 RSVGSELSGRGNVL
+503 RSVVSELSGRGNVL
-517 DAAYKT
+517 DAAYRT

-557 ILFQRAAPDYEAPFN
+557 ILLQRAAPDYEAPFN
-572 VVEFTVHSGSTSFGV
+572 VVEFAVHSGSTSFGV
-587 VAKEEEDDDRSSN
+587 L
-600 GISNG
+600 I
-605 SSNSNSN
+605 NSDGNN
-612 SSSSRAPSEGYK
+612 NNNNNNNNERNKEGYK

-664 LRSALRDDFPQ
+664 LRSALQDDFPQ

-708 ATDLRWRT
+708 STDMRWRT

-746 VVDFEANN
+746 VVMDLENDTTN

>member
-1 MLTGDKFKNL
+1 ML
-11 SLFFHHALL
+11 
-20 FHVFCLLLKEE
+20 
-31 LLKKSAFIHS
+31 KSATT
-41 HVNSSLLKVFVYLKE
+41 N
-56 VESTKR
+56 
-62 MMMMMGATTTT
+62 TTTT
-73 TTTSKTPLFLVKKK
+73 TTTMLSASAFVPKRTTDLVRFRRSARSKKK
-87 RTDLKIVQLSR
+87 TTTT
-98 SRSRRKLPPP
+98 
-108 PKSVL
+108 KSVL
-113 KTNSPPPAEEEEK
+113 KNSPPASEEEEGK
-126 RSSITKAKNSK
+126 KEKLSKANNRCSK
-137 DAFKLETNEIALYDT
+137 DAFKLEPNEIALYDT

-204 NNAREMSSQSNSG
+204 NNAEMSTQSSSGSNSTATTTI
-217 SSKNS
+217 S
-222 SYTDAA
+222 DAA
-228 DVSNKNKNKNVNNNT
+228 SNIKGVNNT

-461 SARQPYV
+461 LARQPYV

-503 RSVGSELSGRGNVL
+503 RSVVSELSGRGNVL

>member
-1 MLTGDKFKNL
+1 MLGTTAAAAATTLTF
-11 SLFFHHALL
+11 A
-20 FHVFCLLLKEE
+20 
-31 LLKKSAFIHS
+31 KSED
-41 HVNSSLLKVFVYLKE
+41 VVRLRRRGGRGVQR
-56 VESTKR
+56 KR
-62 MMMMMGATTTT
+62 TTTT
-73 TTTSKTPLFLVKKK
+73 TT
-87 RTDLKIVQLSR
+87 
-98 SRSRRKLPPP
+98 
-108 PKSVL
+108 KSVL
-113 KTNSPPPAEEEEK
+113 KNSPAAEEEEGEK
-126 RSSITKAKNSK
+126 NVLLTKKKTNVK
-137 DAFKLETNEIALYDT
+137 DAFKLEPNEVALYDT
-152 TLRDGAQQVGMSLTL
+152 TLRDGTQQVGMSLTL

-192 NPKDAKYFEVEA
+192 NPKDAKFFED
-204 NNAREMSSQSNSG
+204 NNNDSN
-217 SSKNS
+217 N
-222 SYTDAA
+222 
-228 DVSNKNKNKNVNNNT
+228 VVNNN

-269 LDCPAPIA
+269 LDCPAPVA

-298 NLELIEESVAYLIKN
+298 NLELIEESVTYLIKN

-329 ANPEYALKCLKTAA
+329 ANPEYALQCLKTAA

-440 GELVKLTECA
+440 GELAKLTECA

-503 RSVGSELSGRGNVL
+503 RSVVSELSGRGNVL
-517 DAAYKT
+517 DAAYRT

-557 ILFQRAAPDYEAPFN
+557 ILLQRAAPDYEAPFN
-572 VVEFTVHSGSTSFGV
+572 VVEFAVHSGSTSFGV
-587 VAKEEEDDDRSSN
+587 L
-600 GISNG
+600 I
-605 SSNSNSN
+605 NSGGNN
-612 SSSSRAPSEGYK
+612 NNNNNNNERNKEGYK

-664 LRSALRDDFPQ
+664 LRSALQDDFPQ

-708 ATDLRWRT
+708 STDMRWRT

-746 VVDFEANN
+746 VVMDLENDTTN

>member
-1 MLTGDKFKNL
+1 MLGTT
-11 SLFFHHALL
+11 A
-20 FHVFCLLLKEE
+20 
-31 LLKKSAFIHS
+31 AAAAA
-41 HVNSSLLKVFVYLKE
+41 
-56 VESTKR
+56 
-62 MMMMMGATTTT
+62 ATTTLTFAKSEDVVRLRRRGGRGVQRKRT
-73 TTTSKTPLFLVKKK
+73 TTT
-87 RTDLKIVQLSR
+87 
-98 SRSRRKLPPP
+98 
-108 PKSVL
+108 KSVL
-113 KTNSPPPAEEEEK
+113 KNSPAAEEEEGEK
-126 RSSITKAKNSK
+126 NVLLTKKKTNVK
-137 DAFKLETNEIALYDT
+137 DAFKLEPNEVALYDT
-152 TLRDGAQQVGMSLTL
+152 TLRDGTQQVGMSLTL

-192 NPKDAKYFEVEA
+192 NPKDAKFFED
-204 NNAREMSSQSNSG
+204 NNNDSN
-217 SSKNS
+217 N
-222 SYTDAA
+222 
-228 DVSNKNKNKNVNNNT
+228 VVNNN

-269 LDCPAPIA
+269 LDCPAPVA

-298 NLELIEESVAYLIKN
+298 NLELIEESVTYLIKN

-329 ANPEYALKCLKTAA
+329 ANPEYALQCLKTAA

-440 GELVKLTECA
+440 GELAKLTECA

-503 RSVGSELSGRGNVL
+503 RSVVSELSGRGNVL
-517 DAAYKT
+517 DAAYRT

-557 ILFQRAAPDYEAPFN
+557 ILLQRAAPDYEAPFN
-572 VVEFTVHSGSTSFGV
+572 VVEFAVHSGSTSFGV
-587 VAKEEEDDDRSSN
+587 L
-600 GISNG
+600 I
-605 SSNSNSN
+605 NSDGNN
-612 SSSSRAPSEGYK
+612 NNNNNNNNERNKEGYK

-664 LRSALRDDFPQ
+664 LRSALQDDFPQ

-708 ATDLRWRT
+708 STDMRWRT

-746 VVDFEANN
+746 VVMDLENDTTN

>member
-1 MLTGDKFKNL
+1 MGYYYYYYYSSSFCVCGCSIRNVVVLKKNISNIFKN
-11 SLFFHHALL
+11 SSKQK
-20 FHVFCLLLKEE
+20 KEFPI
-31 LLKKSAFIHS
+31 LPP
-41 HVNSSLLKVFVYLKE
+41 KVTV
-56 VESTKR
+56 VVVVVVTRNRSRQTK
-62 MMMMMGATTTT
+62 MLGTTAAAATTTT
-73 TTTSKTPLFLVKKK
+73 TTLTFAKSEDVVRLRRRGGRGVQ
-87 RTDLKIVQLSR
+87 RTTTTTTTT
-98 SRSRRKLPPP
+98 
-108 PKSVL
+108 KSVL
-113 KTNSPPPAEEEEK
+113 KNSPAAEEEEGEK
-126 RSSITKAKNSK
+126 NVLLTKKKTNVK
-137 DAFKLETNEIALYDT
+137 DAFKLEPNEVALYDT
-152 TLRDGAQQVGMSLTL
+152 TLRDGTQQVGMSLTL

-192 NPKDAKYFEVEA
+192 NPKDAKFFED
-204 NNAREMSSQSNSG
+204 NNNDSN
-217 SSKNS
+217 N
-222 SYTDAA
+222 
-228 DVSNKNKNKNVNNNT
+228 VVNNN

-269 LDCPAPIA
+269 LDCPAPVA

-298 NLELIEESVAYLIKN
+298 NLELIEESVTYLIKN

-329 ANPEYALKCLKTAA
+329 ANPEYALQCLKTAA

-440 GELVKLTECA
+440 GELAKLTECA

-503 RSVGSELSGRGNVL
+503 RSVVSELSGRGNVL
-517 DAAYKT
+517 DAAYRT

-557 ILFQRAAPDYEAPFN
+557 ILLQRAAPDYEAPFN
-572 VVEFTVHSGSTSFGV
+572 VVEFAVHSGSTSFGV
-587 VAKEEEDDDRSSN
+587 L
-600 GISNG
+600 I
-605 SSNSNSN
+605 NSDGNN
-612 SSSSRAPSEGYK
+612 NNNNNNNNERNKEGYK

-664 LRSALRDDFPQ
+664 LRSALQDDFPQ

-708 ATDLRWRT
+708 STDMRWRT

-746 VVDFEANN
+746 VVMDLENDTTN